1 MLQFGFDTKLLPPAL
16 DEFLGDLTHGVRR
29 SLEKDLERN
38 AVSLS
43 HAVAV
48 RIYDPRIV
56 ENLSREIHVL
66 DEAFIVVSRY
76 LGRWSRPDV
85 ARRAAGELAVTDPN
99 QGVAVD
105 C

>member
-56 ENLSREIHVL
+56 ENLSRARSMFWTRHSSLLADTWAGGVGQTLHV
-66 DEAFIVVSRY
+66 
-76 LGRWSRPDV
+76 GRPASSP
-85 ARRAAGELAVTDPN
+85 
-99 QGVAVD
+99 
-105 C
+105 